1 MILNDEN
8 METTNLLEYIR
19 EHDYELMWHVKLND
33 LLNNF
38 MLLDTFKYYGIDIL
52 LSDESVYASI
62 SHELIKLIQEKSMK
76 LINVAK
82 KESIMYVFRADQKS
96 NMLKRMNEFNNDVDF
111 AKTKQVVAYVIENQ
125 HLNMMSIYQDII
137 DIARFEDVKTIYLA
151 DSDFKFDQSFFC
163 FMSECIINDIQLVS
177 YYYEKK

>member
-1 MILNDEN
+1 MILNDEDIEA
-8 METTNLLEYIR
+8 MSLLEYIKD
-19 EHDYELMWHVKLND
+19 HDYELMGQVKLND
-33 LLNNF
+33 LLNNY
-38 MLLDTFKYYGIDIL
+38 MLLDTFRYYGIDIL
-52 LSDESVYASI
+52 LCDESVYASI
-62 SHELIKLIQEKSMK
+62 SYELLKLIQDKSMK

-82 KESIMYVFRADQKS
+82 KESIMYVFHVDQKS

-111 AKTKQVVAYVIENQ
+111 AKTKQVVAYAIENQ

-137 DIARFEDVKTIYLA
+137 DIARFEEVKTIYLA
-151 DSDFKFDQSFFC
+151 DSDFKFDQAFFY